1 MIGDLICD
9 RKAGQK
15 YSAREFYFAVM
26 NYRDLWP
33 EWTDNI
39 ARAMDEGE
47 EEDVKRELCR
57 YIDEAGWN
65 PQVKDYVNSVTWL
78 EDDAEHSF
86 PVEVTFPKD
95 RRQHDGS
102 VKAEPYTF
110 TTWVEYEV
118 TPDGHLK
125 TETDRDGIDTLQR
138 RMMTQAWTLAEKM
151 GWELWMPLDVE
162 IPLAHLTLHMGPKD
176 TEEAREIQTMLDQ
189 ARQRKEPFR
198 AEMEVEATA
207 AAR

>member
-9 RKAGQK
+9 RKDGEK

-33 EWTDNI
+33 QWTDAI
-39 ARAMDEGE
+39 TRAMDEGT

-78 EDDAEHSF
+78 EDDKERSF
-86 PVEVTFPKD
+86 EVRVTFNRD
-95 RRQHDGS
+95 REQHDGS

-110 TTWVEYEV
+110 TFWHPYEQMLGGDTEEEKRDKAL
-118 TPDGHLK
+118 TPFL
-125 TETDRDGIDTLQR
+125 TATR
-138 RMMTQAWTLAEKM
+138 LADKM
-151 GWELWMPLDVE
+151 GWEMWMPITFE
-162 IPLAHLTLHMGPKD
+162 IPSVNYQWRMEPKD
-176 TEEAREIQTMLDQ
+176 AESAEWLKAELAKAKTRRESF
-189 ARQRKEPFR
+189 KG
-198 AEMEVEATA
+198 EVIMQPVTK
-207 AAR
+207 